1 MYFLV
6 CLHLACR
13 LLYSIFKF
21 WIFED
26 WIHTESVYLGLAA
39 NVGSPHEFCFESVEE
54 RVAFEADDA
63 DGVVGFGDGY

>member
-1 MYFLV
+1 MRV
-6 CLHLACR
+6 CIFWFACTLLAGCCIVY
-13 LLYSIFKF
+13 LNFGF
-21 WIFED
+21 WRD

-63 DGVVGFGDGY
+63 DGVFGF